1 MGVQGLWRLVESTG
15 RPVNLE
21 SLEGKVIAVDVSIW
35 LNQAVLGVHGN
46 SLSNPHLQVLFNR
59 ICKLLFYRIKPIFV
73 FDGAPPQL
81 KKQTLAARRQRK
93 NLAAARTEK
102 TTERIVKNYMKSHA
116 IQAVI
121 GENGEGTSQDLP
133 PLYIPRKNETDLYEL
148 PPLPSNDLHENNSGS
163 EDEEEEDHISIAM
176 AAHQAE
182 MESRYQDLGELDIE
196 SESFKALPVEVQ
208 HELITELQESS
219 KKNSW
224 ARMHQLPK
232 VSQDFS
238 QYQLKKLLNKGKL
251 RLRLDNLRKEM
262 RTKMSLSMTA
272 LLDAQSM
279 SGSQVDAGRV
289 ASEDTQHYILMKKGN
304 KPDEESEDE
313 SGDDIV
319 VASYA
324 ERAGFATSMD
334 LKMQKVMRKRG
345 SATMATTPSTSSK
358 DDIEIVLLEDDS
370 TPASKKRRRDL
381 AGQDMNESEAVR
393 LDDKASK
400 DEAVKAELKKFFDQ
414 LDAKIS
420 PSQKQAGSSYAPVPD
435 DVVCLDR
442 VHTSNAE
449 ALSETA
455 KKLNSAQSLS
465 ARKVQGVSTLTDVVI
480 MDDSSTKHELTVNI
494 ETEEGNESE
503 PLKTEMGDSIVR
515 DLFAKEPSKATENDR
530 TTNEKLQ
537 TKEEKCEMISV
548 SGKSRTRS
556 LEHVGRTE
564 ENITN
569 IDPKTVERTTTDDSP
584 TAVARKVFKE
594 EDRAMTQRQDILKEL
609 LKKKED
615 MKIIEPKTVE
625 RTTTDDPSIADAGK
639 VAQEDD
645 RATTQRQDILKE
657 LQKKKEDMKNMM
669 KAFESRMDDF
679 DILDVPDD
687 DLAFDAE
694 FTSGIG
700 AESGNPVEISAETSE
715 TTYDDTGV
723 GTKTLDDEVK
733 GTEIVPGS
741 DFSEKKIP
749 DAEVGANTVHDVDV
763 GAKNTIDAMIAAKAG
778 TDAEVN
784 VKNDVDPGKRV
795 VVEITLDEPIQVNGQ
810 TADSEDPV
818 NTSDLSFMTRTSLD
832 SEWTSTPYQVDSDDD
847 VQRVYMQESDQEPE
861 IDEWH
866 GVYVDKMNEM
876 EKKLHTERLALEKER
891 RKQQKKSYS
900 ITDTMYADS
909 KEMLQCF
916 GIPYI
921 ESPQEA
927 EAQCA
932 FLDLTNQAEGTI
944 TDDGDI
950 WLFGGRRVFR
960 HFFSKKKDPEYFRVG
975 DIERHLLLDRKKLI
989 NLAYLV
995 GSDYTLGIQ
1004 GIGSVGA
1011 MEILAEFKGHGLKT
1025 LKDFK
1030 SWWSRTQDQGVPSL
1044 NATRS
1049 KWCKLVLPDEFPNPL
1064 IAKAYTNPAIDESE
1078 EGFQWGL
1085 PDLGLLREFARERFG
1100 WMKTKLDEQLLPVL
1114 QRLNEKQVQ
1123 SKMTSFFGVAH
1134 LGNRKKIT
1142 SKRMRNAL
1150 MQMERSSDE
1159 EEEESTEEEEE
1170 SEEEERPRKKKRVS
1184 TGSGKKR
1191 VRRKKKLVQKPTQ
1204 EGGEEKN
1211 KCKQKVKKRVKRKK
1225 KVVLNQNNND
1235 TPQEPK
1241 QGAGQTKNAPKI
1253 QMNEEESAF
1262 AERTEVKKSK
1272 AQNGK
1277 LKPKPNPNKRQKRR
1291 VPTVDYAA
1299 MMEDNDEDIPDEVL
1313 LDVAEDMEMAALMEA
1328 GSGHNVTHD
1337 LRNIS
1342 SSGSQPKTGSH
1353 NSSIDTDFVE
1363 ERRGKGRG
1371 GVVPRLDGGG
1381 GGGGR
1386 QRGKGKRGGPNKGK
1400 AIMKKRPGQGD
1411 GPKLSSSGTDS
1422 D

>member
-148 PPLPSNDLHENNSGS
+148 PPLPSNDLHEKNSGS

-289 ASEDTQHYILMKKGN
+289 ASEDTQHYILMKKGT

-345 SATMATTPSTSSK
+345 SAPMATTPSTSSK

-370 TPASKKRRRDL
+370 TPARKKRRRDL
-381 AGQDMNESEAVR
+381 GGQEMDESEAVR

-420 PSQKQAGSSYAPVPD
+420 PSQKQEGSSYAPIPD

-442 VHTSNAE
+442 VHTSKE
-449 ALSETA
+449 ALLEIQ
-455 KKLNSAQSLS
+455 SAQSGS
-465 ARKVQGVSTLTDVVI
+465 ASTIQSVRTLMDNVIVDEGSTEHDLT
-480 MDDSSTKHELTVNI
+480 MNI
-494 ETEEGNESE
+494 GTEKGNTSE
-503 PLKTEMGDSIVR
+503 PLKTEMSDATIR
-515 DLFAKEPSKATENDR
+515 DHLPKEPSKATENYR
-530 TTNEKLQ
+530 TTEGTNEELQ
-537 TKEEKCEMISV
+537 TKEEKCEMLSV
-548 SGKSRTRS
+548 RDESRTRT
-556 LEHVGRTE
+556 LRQVGRTVE
-564 ENITN
+564 IITN

-584 TAVARKVFKE
+584 TADARKVFKE
-594 EDRAMTQRQDILKEL
+594 EDRATTQRQDILKKL
-609 LKKKED
+609 MKKKED

-639 VAQEDD
+639 VVKEDD

-669 KAFESRMDDF
+669 KAFESRMDNF

-700 AESGNPVEISAETSE
+700 TESSNPVEISAETPE
-715 TTYDDTGV
+715 TDV

-733 GTEIVPGS
+733 DTKIVPGS
-741 DFSEKKIP
+741 NIGKKEIP
-749 DAEVGANTVHDVDV
+749 DAEVGAKTVHDEDV
-763 GAKNTIDAMIAAKAG
+763 GAKNTIDALIAAKAG

-784 VKNDVDPGKRV
+784 MKNDVDPGKRV
-795 VVEITLDEPIQVNGQ
+795 VVEITLDEPIQVDGQ
-810 TADSEDPV
+810 KADSDPV

-932 FLDLTNQAEGTI
+932 FLDLTNQTEGTI

-1134 LGNRKKIT
+1134 LGNRKKIA

-1159 EEEESTEEEEE
+1159 EEEESEEEEEE
-1170 SEEEERPRKKKRVS
+1170 SEEEEEERPRKKKRVS
-1184 TGSGKKR
+1184 TGSVKKR

-1342 SSGSQPKTGSH
+1342 SSDSQPKTGSL

-1363 ERRGKGRG
+1363 ERRGKGSGGQRG
-1371 GVVPRLDGGG
+1371 GVVPRLVGGGG

-1386 QRGKGKRGGPNKGK
+1386 RGKGKRGGPNKGK